1 MQTLNVTCPKCQK
14 SFGIRNHS
22 DKTELKVNCPFCQY
36 LLTVVVKRK
45 PIRLDLSAPDT
56 GPSPLVRQMYQASQP
71 QRRQAAPP
79 PVQPMGAPQPAQPMG
94 APQPAQPVASPQP
107 GGGHTIL
114 PDDYMKSGGAVP
126 GGRTILPEDLMQQRR
141 AAAAQSG
148 QAGETEPYSG
158 AMIGG
163 KPAALGRPVLVFGG
177 ACYPLAEGRNT
188 VGRRGQTSQA
198 SIQLPTTDMCMSR
211 VNAMLD
217 VVKLADGSYHVS
229 VSSVNEHNLVKI
241 NGHAV
246 PVNNRIMLL
255 DGMVLTLGQSAVTFT
270 YR

>member
-14 SFGIRNHS
+14 QFGIKNHS
-22 DKTELKVNCPFCQY
+22 VKTELKVNCPYCQY
-36 LLTVVVKRK
+36 LLTVVVKRN
-45 PIRLDLSAPDT
+45 PIRLDLNAPDT
-56 GPSPLVRQMYQASQP
+56 GPSPLVQQMYQASQP
-71 QRRQAAPP
+71 QPQRQQATPP
-79 PVQPMGAPQPAQPMG
+79 PVQPMVSRQSAQPM
-94 APQPAQPVASPQP
+94 ASPQP
-107 GGGHTIL
+107 GGGRTIL
-114 PDDYMKSGGAVP
+114 PDDYLRRGGAIP
-126 GGRTILPEDLMQQRR
+126 GGHTILPEDIMQQHR

-148 QAGETEPYSG
+148 LTGETEPYSG
-158 AMIGG
+158 SPVMGG
-163 KPAALGRPVLVFGG
+163 RTAAQGRPVLVFGG
-177 ACYPLAEGRNT
+177 ACYPLVEGRNT

-217 VVKLADGSYHVS
+217 VVKLADGSFHVS

-255 DGMVLTLGQSAVTFT
+255 DGMVLMLGQSIVKFT

>member
-14 SFGIRNHS
+14 QFGIKNHS
-22 DKTELKVNCPFCQY
+22 DKTELKVNCPYCQY

-45 PIRLDLSAPDT
+45 PIRLDLNAPNT
-56 GPSPLVRQMYQASQP
+56 GPSPLVHQMYQASQSQP
-71 QRRQAAPP
+71 QRQQATPS
-79 PVQPMGAPQPAQPMG
+79 PAQPM
-94 APQPAQPVASPQP
+94 ASPQP
-107 GGGHTIL
+107 GGGRTIL
-114 PDDYMKSGGAVP
+114 PDDYLRSGGAIP
-126 GGRTILPEDLMQQRR
+126 GGQTILPEDIMKQHR

-148 QAGETEPYSG
+148 LTGETEPYSG
-158 AMIGG
+158 SPVMGG
-163 KPAALGRPVLVFGG
+163 RTAAQGRPVLVFGG
-177 ACYPLAEGRNT
+177 ACYPLVEGRNT

-217 VVKLADGSYHVS
+217 VVKLADGSFHVS

-255 DGMVLTLGQSAVTFT
+255 DGMVLMLGKSTVKFT

>member
-1 MQTLNVTCPKCQK
+1 MQTLNVKCPKCQK
-14 SFGIRNHS
+14 QFGIRNHS
-22 DKTELKVNCPFCQY
+22 DKTELKVNCPYCQY
-36 LLTVVVKRK
+36 LLTVVVKRN
-45 PIRLDLSAPDT
+45 PIRLDLNAPDT

-71 QRRQAAPP
+71 QPQHQQATPP
-79 PVQPMGAPQPAQPMG
+79 PVQPMGAPQPAQPM
-94 APQPAQPVASPQP
+94 ASPQP

-114 PDDYMKSGGAVP
+114 PDDYLRSGGAIP

-148 QAGETEPYSG
+148 QMGETEPYSDSPI
-158 AMIGG
+158 MGG
-163 KPAALGRPVLVFGG
+163 RPAAQGRPVLVFGG
-177 ACYPLAEGRNT
+177 ACYPLVEGRNT

-198 SIQLPTTDMCMSR
+198 SIQLPTADMCMSR

-217 VVKLADGSYHVS
+217 VVKLAGGSYHVS

-255 DGMVLTLGQSAVTFT
+255 DGMVLTLGQSTVTFT

>member
-14 SFGIRNHS
+14 QFGIKNHS
-22 DKTELKVNCPFCQY
+22 DKTELKVNCPYCQY

-45 PIRLDLSAPDT
+45 PIRLDLNAPDT
-56 GPSPLVRQMYQASQP
+56 GPSPLVHQMYQASQSQP
-71 QRRQAAPP
+71 QRQQATPS
-79 PVQPMGAPQPAQPMG
+79 PAQPM
-94 APQPAQPVASPQP
+94 VSPQP
-107 GGGHTIL
+107 GRGLTILPGDYRRSGGAIPGGHTIL
-114 PDDYMKSGGAVP
+114 P
-126 GGRTILPEDLMQQRR
+126 EDIMQQHR

-148 QAGETEPYSG
+148 LTGETEPYSG
-158 AMIGG
+158 SPVMGG
-163 KPAALGRPVLVFGG
+163 RTAAQGRPVLVFGG
-177 ACYPLAEGRNT
+177 ACYPLVEGRNT

-217 VVKLADGSYHVS
+217 VVKLADGSFHVS

-255 DGMVLTLGQSAVTFT
+255 DGMVLMLGKSTVKFT